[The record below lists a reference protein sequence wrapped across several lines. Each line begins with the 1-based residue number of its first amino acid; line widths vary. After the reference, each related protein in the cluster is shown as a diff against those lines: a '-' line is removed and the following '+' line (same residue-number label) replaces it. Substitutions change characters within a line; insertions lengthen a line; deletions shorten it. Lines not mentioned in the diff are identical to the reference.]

1 MLTFRNHS
9 RKVFWSDW
17 NRESPKIEWAN
28 MDGTERGV
36 FISGASVQLP
46 NSLAIDFNT
55 DELCWAD
62 AGTKTIGKK

>member
-1 MLTFRNHS
+1 
-9 RKVFWSDW
+9 
-17 NRESPKIEWAN
+17 
-28 MDGTERGV
+28 MDGTELGV

-62 AGTKTIGKK
+62 AGTKTIGKNKKKCFFKSLKLFLMTFNISSSFLC